1 MARCPTA
8 QTWTGWTGA
17 EQQRFLQELPEEM
30 SARQLS
36 TLNDRLS
43 LSETGNNEV
52 LFLWLEAALRNEYQP
67 AVSQAETFLAKVGRN
82 KFVEPLFTALWETGS
97 WGQPIATRIY
107 DETRSGYH
115 SYTRGKVDA
124 IVGQDG

>member
-1 MARCPTA
+1 
-8 QTWTGWTGA
+8 
-17 EQQRFLQELPEEM
+17 M
-30 SARQLS
+30 SDRQLAA
-36 TLNDRLS
+36 LNERLA

-52 LFLWLEAALRNEYQP
+52 LFLWLEAALRNEYPP
-67 AVSQAETFLAKVGRN
+67 AVSQAETFLAEVGRN
-82 KFVEPLFTALWETGS
+82 KFVEPLFAAMWETGG

-124 IVGQDG
+124 IVGRES